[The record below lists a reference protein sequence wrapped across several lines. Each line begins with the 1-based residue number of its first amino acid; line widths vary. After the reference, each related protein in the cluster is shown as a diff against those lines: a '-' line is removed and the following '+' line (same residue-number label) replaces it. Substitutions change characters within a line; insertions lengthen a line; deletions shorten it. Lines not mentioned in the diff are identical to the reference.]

1 MQKPQRDI
9 PKVLSALTTRNP
21 ADLQDTVTR
30 FYTHDAS
37 LRHPLSIVSM
47 EQTQRRRLSPDAT
60 SNVNSASYDIKSK
73 VLIADV
79 TRHSGVRFSPFKV
92 APSRHMIRLE
102 LQEHDGLYYILSEE
116 DLVHS
121 TDLMNSLLPPLAPLV
136 QLVLIFFAFM
146 AVAGSKVWFSSLLLS
161 EKLFGMGSDTQRGK
175 TKPGSKKFTQA
186 EDQETEGKSMQNGS
200 SGGKAKK

>member
-21 ADLQDTVTR
+21 ADLQDTHGTNSKEKIIGVYEWYR
-30 FYTHDAS
+30 
-37 LRHPLSIVSM
+37 IV
-47 EQTQRRRLSPDAT
+47 SPDAT

-102 LQEHDGLYYILSEE
+102 LQEHDGLYYIYSEE

-146 AVAGSKVWFSSLLLS
+146 AVAGSKVWFFSLLLS